1 MNLRNYTIRTL
12 LKVTAF
18 VVIFTLLVFTL
29 IFLNQQR
36 NSQHQRKALISLEH
50 LYQQNLLL
58 KQIKDNFIFRDIRS
72 EQLYRLGY
80 SKSTLQH
87 DSLIKVCKENLKQIG
102 NHYSY
107 DQIDLIGQQLI
118 IYNKKFYGVIELVQ
132 KRGFKD
138 FGIEGELRAK
148 IHAVETTV
156 EQYKDYRLKSHMLM
170 LRRHEKDYIIRKDI
184 AYLDKFN
191 NELQQT
197 LAYLNPSVLANMK
210 TITLLNEYGKLFNNY
225 VNIDRAIGDE
235 SSGAVSDLNKI
246 SEELAF
252 TINEALEELT
262 KQINSNANRVYL
274 NMLVLIAIV
283 SLLTLYIIT
292 KVGKHITKNLKLIQ
306 KVLGRMGK
314 GEIPDAIK
322 IKGKDEL
329 SGIELSINDLS
340 TALRNTRD
348 FAIQVGNGNFY
359 SEVNVF
365 GNTGELGTK
374 LLEMR
379 KKLMEVA
386 KERERN
392 LHENE
397 QRNWLNESLA
407 KVSDIL
413 RVKYESTSE
422 LCFQFIRFVAQ
433 KTDALQGGVFL
444 VQENNNK
451 KYIELI
457 TSYALDRRK
466 YINKTLDIHEGL
478 PGACIFEK
486 DTIFIT
492 DIPKD
497 YIHITTGLGHSNPSC
512 IMLAP
517 LITDMNEVLG
527 CIEIASFKV
536 LDSTQQDFIRKACI
550 SLASAIKFNEMI
562 RINEQIIEEMKQKNH
577 ELQANEEELRQNM
590 EELKSIREDMERREE
605 ELSREIN
612 ELKKIINGCEG
623 SDIFPK
629 SIMRP
634 VTN

>member
-1 MNLRNYTIRTL
+1 M
-12 LKVTAF
+12 KVTAF

-29 IFLNQQR
+29 IFLSQQN
-36 NSQHQRKALISLEH
+36 NSQRQREALFSLEH
-50 LYQQNLLL
+50 LYQQNISL
-58 KQIKDNFIFRDIRS
+58 KQIKDNFIYRDTRL
-72 EQLYRLGY
+72 EQLYKFGY
-80 SKSTLQH
+80 SNSTIKH
-87 DSLIKVCKENLKQIG
+87 DSLIRICKENLKQIG
-102 NHYSY
+102 NQYSY
-107 DQIDLIGQQLI
+107 DQLDLIGQHLST
-118 IYNKKFYGVIELVQ
+118 YNKKFYGVKELVQ

-138 FGIEGELRAK
+138 FGLEGELRAK
-148 IHAVETTV
+148 IHAVESTV

-170 LRRHEKDYIIRKDI
+170 LRRHEKDYIIRKDM

-197 LAYLNPSVLANMK
+197 LAYLNPNSQTNLK

-225 VNIDRAIGDE
+225 VKLDKEIGDE
-235 SSGAVSDLNKI
+235 NSGALSELNRI
-246 SEELAF
+246 SEELASK
-252 TINEALEELT
+252 INEARTELT
-262 KQINSNANRVYL
+262 KKINTTANRVYL
-274 NMLVLIAIV
+274 NMLALIVIV

-306 KVLGRMGK
+306 KVLGKMGK
-314 GEIPDAIK
+314 GEIPEPIK
-322 IKGKDEL
+322 VQGKDEI
-329 SGIELSINDLS
+329 SGIELSINDLT

-386 KERERN
+386 NERERN
-392 LHENE
+392 LRLNE

-413 RVKYESTSE
+413 RVKYENTSE
-422 LCFQFIRFVAQ
+422 LCFQFIRFVVQ

-444 VQENNNK
+444 VKGNDND

-466 YINKTLDIHEGL
+466 YIKKTLDIHEGL

-486 DTIFIT
+486 DSIFIT

-512 IMLAP
+512 ILLAP
-517 LITDMNEVLG
+517 LVTDMNEVLG
-527 CIEIASFKV
+527 CIEIASFKIFDRV
-536 LDSTQQDFIRKACI
+536 QQEFIKKACI
-550 SLASAIKFNEMI
+550 NLASAIKFNEMI
-562 RINEQIIEEMKQKNH
+562 TLNEQIIGEMKQKNH

-590 EELKSIREDMERREE
+590 EELKTIREDMERREE
-605 ELSREIN
+605 ELTREIQ
-612 ELKKIINGCEG
+612 ELKKVINDHEGIELVPKTII
-623 SDIFPK
+623 
-629 SIMRP
+629 RP
-634 VTN
+634 LTN